1 MTTQRAQRV
10 GRQLLQEIS
19 TIVEKDLGDPRP
31 RMATFT
37 GVSMSPDLRH
47 ACIRFSCLGDESER
61 LLCSEGL
68 RNARGYLRREVS
80 RRLGLRFSPE
90 LRFEFDDSL
99 ERADRIDRLLAQGSR
114 REAPDDVG
122 PDGTEAD
129 SDVAPYDGIV
139 LINKAAGVTSAG
151 VVRDFKRL
159 VAGKTKVGHL
169 GTLDPFAT
177 GLLPLCVGQGTK
189 VASYLSDNDKAYAGT
204 ILLGLETDTLDV
216 TGQTTATQDPP
227 DPAGLD
233 LEALA
238 LPLRGEIEQVP
249 PQFSALKHKGRRM
262 YQLARQGKAPELKA
276 RPVRIDE
283 LRLSRV
289 DERRL
294 GFSVVCSKGTYVRS
308 LARDLGRAIGCGAT
322 LETLSR
328 SVFGDFRL
336 EDAVSLAELKG
347 PAGHEALRR
356 ATRTPAEALGFMRT
370 LEVDSDAA
378 RELLAGRQAL
388 LAGLAEAPRGQGELA
403 RVLCRDRLVAV
414 VVGNGGRWCLDRV
427 FSRS

>member
-1 MTTQRAQRV
+1 
-10 GRQLLQEIS
+10 
-19 TIVEKDLGDPRP
+19 
-31 RMATFT
+31 
-37 GVSMSPDLRH
+37 
-47 ACIRFSCLGDESER
+47 
-61 LLCSEGL
+61 
-68 RNARGYLRREVS
+68 
-80 RRLGLRFSPE
+80 
-90 LRFEFDDSL
+90 
-99 ERADRIDRLLAQGSR
+99 
-114 REAPDDVG
+114 
-122 PDGTEAD
+122 
-129 SDVAPYDGIV
+129 
-139 LINKAAGVTSAG
+139 
-151 VVRDFKRL
+151 
-159 VAGKTKVGHL
+159 
-169 GTLDPFAT
+169 
-177 GLLPLCVGQGTK
+177 
-189 VASYLSDNDKAYAGT
+189 
-204 ILLGLETDTLDV
+204 
-216 TGQTTATQDPP
+216 
-227 DPAGLD
+227 
-233 LEALA
+233 
-238 LPLRGEIEQVP
+238 
-249 PQFSALKHKGRRM
+249 M